1 MMIRTAGGPGLVS
14 PIDFSERRKPIPR
27 WMWAAIGASVLV
39 HVGAGVW
46 LYNQRFV
53 LADIPVES
61 EGPVTR
67 IDILPMP
74 KPPEPTVTPKV
85 PPAPTPPVH
94 RAENLIPSDVKPLM
108 VPIAPVTST
117 DTGPVI
123 NLTAP
128 ASEPSTGTAVSAEP
142 PRAPVITNPDW
153 VSKPTG
159 EQMMRAYPSAA
170 EARGVSGVASLSCLV
185 KVDGTLT
192 GCSVSSETP
201 GNQGFGRAA
210 MGLTRYFR
218 LSPRTV
224 DGQAVD
230 GARVS
235 MAIRF
240 NLPEQ
245 DRR

>member
-1 MMIRTAGGPGLVS
+1 MIRTAGGPGLVS
-14 PIDFSERRKPIPR
+14 PIDFSERKKPIPR
-27 WMWAAIGASVLV
+27 WMWAAIGVSALV
-39 HVGAGVW
+39 HVAAGVW
-46 LYNQRFV
+46 LYNQRFQ

-74 KPPEPTVTPKV
+74 KPPEPTVAPKV
-85 PPAPTPPVH
+85 PPAPTPPIH
-94 RAENLIPSDVKPLM
+94 RAATVIPSEVPPLE
-108 VPIAPVTST
+108 VPIAPVTT
-117 DTGPVI
+117 HPVGPAI
-123 NLTAP
+123 NITAP

-142 PRAPVITNPDW
+142 VRTPPVITNPDW
-153 VSKPTG
+153 VRKPSA

-170 EARGVSGVASLSCLV
+170 EARGVDGVANLSCLV
-185 KVDGTLT
+185 KVDGSLT
-192 GCSVSSETP
+192 GCSVSSDTP

-210 MGLTRYFR
+210 LGLTRYFR

-240 NLPEQ
+240 TLPEG
-245 DRR
+245 

>member
-1 MMIRTAGGPGLVS
+1 MMMRTAGGPGLVS
-14 PIDFSERRKPIPR
+14 PIDFAERKKPIPR
-27 WMWAAIGASVLV
+27 WMWAAIGVSALV

-46 LYNQRFV
+46 LYNQRFE
-53 LADIPVES
+53 LADIPPVED
-61 EGPVTR
+61 GPTTV

-74 KPPEPTVTPKV
+74 KPPEPTVAPKV
-85 PPAPTPPVH
+85 PPAPTPPIH
-94 RAENLIPSDVKPLM
+94 RPETVIPSNVAPLP
-108 VPIAPVTST
+108 VPVAPVTST

-123 NLTAP
+123 NITAP
-128 ASEPSTGTAVSAEP
+128 ASEPSTGTTVSAEP
-142 PRAPVITNPDW
+142 VRTPPVITNPDW
-153 VSKPTG
+153 VRKPSA
-159 EQMMRAYPSAA
+159 EQMMRVYPSAA
-170 EARGVSGVASLSCLV
+170 ESRGVSGVANLSCLV
-185 KVDGTLT
+185 RIDGSLT

-210 MGLTRYFR
+210 MSLTRYFR

-240 NLPEQ
+240 TLPE
-245 DRR
+245 

>member
-14 PIDFSERRKPIPR
+14 PIDFSERKKPVPR
-27 WMWAAIGASVLV
+27 WMWAAIGVSALV
-39 HVGAGVW
+39 HVGVGVW
-46 LYNQRFV
+46 LYNQRFE

-74 KPPEPTVTPKV
+74 KPPEPTVAPKA
-85 PPAPTPPVH
+85 PPAPTPPIH
-94 RAENLIPSDVKPLM
+94 RTENVIASDVKPLV

-117 DTGPVI
+117 DTGPAI
-123 NLTAP
+123 NISAP
-128 ASEPSTGTAVSAEP
+128 ASEPSTGTAVAADP
-142 PRAPVITNPDW
+142 VRTPPVITNPDW
-153 VSKPTG
+153 VRKPSAD
-159 EQMMRAYPSAA
+159 QMMRAYPSAA
-170 EARGVSGVASLSCLV
+170 EARGVSGVANLSCLV
-185 KVDGTLT
+185 KVDGSLT

-210 MGLTRYFR
+210 LSLTRYFR

-240 NLPEQ
+240 TLPE
-245 DRR
+245 

>member
-14 PIDFSERRKPIPR
+14 PIDFAERRKPIPR
-27 WMWAAIGASVLV
+27 WMWAAIGVSALV

-46 LYNQRFV
+46 LYNQRFE
-53 LADIPVES
+53 LAEIPAIEDT
-61 EGPVTR
+61 PTTI
-67 IDILPMP
+67 IDIIPMP
-74 KPPEPTVTPKV
+74 KPPEPTVAPKV
-85 PPAPTPPVH
+85 PPAPTPPIH
-94 RAENLIPSDVKPLM
+94 RPETVIPSDVAPLE

-117 DTGPVI
+117 DAGPAI

-142 PRAPVITNPDW
+142 VRSPPVITNPDW
-153 VSKPTG
+153 VRKPTG

-170 EARGVSGVASLSCLV
+170 AARGVSGVANLTCLV

-192 GCSVSSETP
+192 GCSVASETP

-240 NLPEQ
+240 NLPE
-245 DRR
+245 

>member
-14 PIDFSERRKPIPR
+14 PIDFAERKKPIPR
-27 WMWAAIGASVLV
+27 WMWAAIGASALV

-46 LYNQRFV
+46 LYNQRFQ
-53 LADIPVES
+53 LAEIPAVED
-61 EGPVTR
+61 GPTTV

-74 KPPEPTVTPKV
+74 KPPEPLVAPKA
-85 PPAPTPPVH
+85 PPAPTPPLH
-94 RAENLIPSDVKPLM
+94 RPETVIASPVAPLK
-108 VPIAPVTST
+108 VPVAPVTTT
-117 DTGPVI
+117 DAGPAI

-128 ASEPSTGTAVSAEP
+128 ASEPSTGTAVTSQPTP
-142 PRAPVITNPDW
+142 PVPVITNPDW
-153 VSKPTG
+153 VRKPTG

-170 EARGVSGVASLSCLV
+170 EARGVSGVANLSCLV
-185 KVDGTLT
+185 KVDGTLI
-192 GCSVSSETP
+192 GCSVTSETP

-210 MGLTRYFR
+210 MSLTRYFR

-240 NLPEQ
+240 TLPE
-245 DRR
+245 

>member
-14 PIDFSERRKPIPR
+14 PIDFSERKKPMPR
-27 WMWAAIGASVLV
+27 WMWAAIGVSALV

-46 LYNQRFV
+46 LYNQRFE
-53 LADIPVES
+53 LADIPAVED
-61 EGPVTR
+61 GPITT
-67 IDILPMP
+67 IDLTPYP
-74 KPPEPTVTPKV
+74 KPPEPTVAPKD
-85 PPAPTPPVH
+85 PPAPSPPIH
-94 RAENLIPSDVKPLM
+94 RAETVIPSTVPPL
-108 VPIAPVTST
+108 VAPIAPVTST

-128 ASEPSTGTAVSAEP
+128 ASEPSTGTTVSAEP
-142 PRAPVITNPDW
+142 VRSPPVITNPDW
-153 VSKPTG
+153 VRRPTA

-170 EARGVSGVASLSCLV
+170 EARGVSGLANLSCLV
-185 KVDGTLT
+185 RVDGSLT

-210 MGLTRYFR
+210 LGLTRYFR
-218 LSPRTV
+218 LSPRKV

-240 NLPEQ
+240 NLPE
-245 DRR
+245 

>member
-1 MMIRTAGGPGLVS
+1 
-14 PIDFSERRKPIPR
+14 
-27 WMWAAIGASVLV
+27 MWAAIGVSALV

-46 LYNQRFV
+46 LYNQRFE

-61 EGPVTR
+61 EGPITR

-85 PPAPTPPVH
+85 PPAPTPPIH
-94 RAENLIPSDVKPLM
+94 RPETVIPSNVAPLP
-108 VPIAPVTST
+108 VPIAPVTSI
-117 DTGPVI
+117 DAGPAI
-123 NLTAP
+123 NITAP

-142 PRAPVITNPDW
+142 VRTPPVITNPDW
-153 VSKPTG
+153 LRKPSA

-170 EARGVSGVASLSCLV
+170 EARGVSGVANLSCLV
-185 KVDGTLT
+185 KVDGSLT
-192 GCSVSSETP
+192 GCSVASETP

-210 MGLTRYFR
+210 LGLTRYFR

-240 NLPEQ
+240 TLPE
-245 DRR
+245 

>member
-14 PIDFSERRKPIPR
+14 PIDFAERKKPIPR
-27 WMWAAIGASVLV
+27 WMWAAIGVSALV

-46 LYNQRFV
+46 LYNQRFE

-61 EGPVTR
+61 EGPITR

-74 KPPEPTVTPKV
+74 KPPEPTITPKV
-85 PPAPTPPVH
+85 LPAPTPPIH
-94 RAENLIPSDVKPLM
+94 RPETVIPSNVAPLP
-108 VPIAPVTST
+108 VPIAPVTSI
-117 DTGPVI
+117 DAGPAI
-123 NLTAP
+123 NITAP
-128 ASEPSTGTAVSAEP
+128 ASEPSTGTAVNAEP
-142 PRAPVITNPDW
+142 VRTPPVITNPDW
-153 VSKPTG
+153 VRKPSA
-159 EQMMRAYPSAA
+159 EQMMRAYPSNA
-170 EARGVSGVASLSCLV
+170 EARGVSGVANLSCLV
-185 KVDGTLT
+185 KVDGSLT
-192 GCSVSSETP
+192 GCSVASETP

-210 MGLTRYFR
+210 LGLTRYFR

-240 NLPEQ
+240 TLPE
-245 DRR
+245 

>member
-14 PIDFSERRKPIPR
+14 PIDFSERKKPIPR
-27 WMWAAIGASVLV
+27 WMWAAIGASALV

-46 LYNQRFV
+46 LYNQRFE

-74 KPPEPTVTPKV
+74 KPPEPTVAPKD
-85 PPAPTPPVH
+85 PPAPTPPIH
-94 RAENLIPSDVKPLM
+94 RAENVIASDVKPL
-108 VPIAPVTST
+108 VIPVASVTST

-142 PRAPVITNPDW
+142 VRTPPVITNPDW
-153 VSKPTG
+153 VRRPSAD
-159 EQMMRAYPSAA
+159 QMMRAYPSAA
-170 EARGVSGVASLSCLV
+170 EARGVSGVANLSCLV
-185 KVDGTLT
+185 RVDGTLT
-192 GCSVSSETP
+192 ECSVSSETP

-210 MGLTRYFR
+210 LGLTRYFR

-240 NLPEQ
+240 TLPE
-245 DRR
+245 